1 MVDRKAPYSG
11 IANLMALQGRMGDTE
26 LVHMSKPEIRGLQ
39 SLGEITINP
48 DTGLP
53 EAFNL
58 KSMLPVVGAIAGTM
72 LLGPGIGT
80 ALGGGAFGSIGG
92 AAIGSALGSF
102 GGGVLAG
109 QSIGDAAKGAAFSAA
124 TTAATAGLFPSGF
137 DLPTTPTPTPVASAI
152 TGPEFFRA
160 SGSVP
165 TVAPSFPVF
174 DAIGNFFSPSAT
186 PAVTQAATKTV
197 AEPSLVSKALGFAKD
212 NPFLTAGVV
221 GLGAGL
227 MGEKE
232 QQLAYQ
238 EPVYE
243 RKLEDQVSLEGGEQ
257 VAALTPEE
265 YEQLYTQ
272 GGGTQEQITSLQSP
286 FRYVPKSTY
295 ASHGGLIGLAEGG
308 AVQKF
313 LDSEGA
319 EAPSNSPSTSTP
331 QSASYSID
339 STTGAYT
346 GTSPLDMAKT
356 GLGVF
361 GLLTGNPVASGISAA
376 IGLGNA
382 ISNLTNPNVAV
393 FSAPVAGQVDIS
405 SPFGLFSSQA
415 PQIAAMREDV
425 ARDVDGPV
433 SGIGGPAAANMS
445 LGAGQSFGTG
455 FDYSL
460 DEIDFTDVD
469 DGSEDN
475 DAGNNN
481 ESQEGNAEGWK
492 TGGLIGLANG
502 GMVTVQPG
510 DTLTKIAN
518 ETGMTVEGLQSLNN
532 ITNPNIIQAGQQLKI
547 SEGDSGLDIASIKE
561 KVTDFL
567 STLPEEI
574 KSGIM
579 SLVPEGVLESF
590 NKSEVEDTSP
600 KKGNVVN
607 TAPREGEPG
616 SASNPIY
623 VGPPPKVTPLK
634 EEEKKKETGNTTDN
648 KQVGQSDSN
657 KRYFNDIV
665 RPLEFG
671 DDYYKKT
678 THFNPETN
686 SYKAY
691 KDSRGYLTFGP
702 GVRVDKALKKLF
714 KVQKFEEGKS
724 ELPRDEIDKI
734 ALKRWDKSIQEAKK
748 LTNLPDDKVKPFA
761 EMVYQMGETGVGKF
775 TNMLKAVKEGDFE
788 YAAIHAL
795 DSDWAKQMD
804 KTTDEEYKG
813 EAGSDRAAKVANR
826 IQALGFP
833 ARAKGGNIGHYFQG
847 QVDGGGDGQSDNVRF
862 KVDARS
868 KSDPSGAL
876 LSVDEYVLPADVV
889 SMMGN
894 GSSNAGASKLDNF
907 VKSVRKESFGTTKQ
921 QKPYNTERGLSA
933 LV

>member
-1 MVDRKAPYSG
+1 MVDRTAPYSG
-11 IANLMALQGRMGDTE
+11 VASLMALQGRMGDTE
-26 LVHMSKPEIRGLQ
+26 LVHMSKPEIRGLA
-39 SLGEITINP
+39 SLGKITVNP

-109 QSIGDAAKGAAFSAA
+109 QSIGDAARGAAISGVGAGL
-124 TTAATAGLFPSGF
+124 TAGLFPSGF
-137 DLPTTPTPTPVASAI
+137 DLPSTAVGSSAVPSEAALAA
-152 TGPEFFRA
+152 TGPELFYA

-165 TVAPSFPVF
+165 TVAPSFPVG
-174 DAIGNFFSPSAT
+174 DAVSNFFSPSAT

-197 AEPSLVSKALGFAKD
+197 AEPSLVSKALGFAKEH
-212 NPFLTAGVV
+212 PFLTAGGV
-221 GLGAGL
+221 GLLGAGL
-227 MGEKE
+227 MEGQEE
-232 QQLAYQ
+232 QQQLAYE
-238 EPVYE
+238 EPIYKRE
-243 RKLEDQVSLEGGEQ
+243 PVSLEGGEQ

-295 ASHGGLIGLAEGG
+295 ASHGGLIGLADGG

-382 ISNLTNPNVAV
+382 ISNMTNPNVAIG
-393 FSAPVAGQVDIS
+393 SAPVAGQVGI
-405 SPFGLFSSQA
+405 SPFGMFSSQA
-415 PQIAAMREDV
+415 PQIAAMREDI

-475 DAGNNN
+475 DSAASGEGN
-481 ESQEGNAEGWK
+481 EDSQEGGMWK
-492 TGGLIGLANG
+492 TGGLIGLQDG

-567 STLPEEI
+567 SNLPEEVI
-574 KSGIM
+574 SGIM
-579 SLVPEGVLESF
+579 SLVPEGVLELF
-590 NKSEVEDTSP
+590 NKPEVEDTTDSKQVEQSEYPRPPEMPSTISDMRAVNNPATYKKLLDRGITFEEIQDLIKGEHVKGNPLTEVSP
-600 KKGNVVN
+600 EGATGLFQFMPETAKDVKTNTDAISKMTAEEQVDVYDRYLTMFGWEKGIPLGFMQAAPGKAKKFSSMKDSDIIYSKDSKKAKANPQWRDSKGNV
-607 TAPREGEPG
+607 TKG
-616 SASNPIY
+616 S
-623 VGPPPKVTPLK
+623 VLK
-634 EEEKKKETGNTTDN
+634 
-648 KQVGQSDSN
+648 
-657 KRYFNDIV
+657 
-665 RPLEFG
+665 
-671 DDYYKKT
+671 
-678 THFNPETN
+678 HFNSPVM
-686 SYKAY
+686 K
-691 KDSRGYLTFGP
+691 
-702 GVRVDKALKKLF
+702 
-714 KVQKFEEGKS
+714 
-724 ELPRDEIDKI
+724 
-734 ALKRWDKSIQEAKK
+734 
-748 LTNLPDDKVKPFA
+748 
-761 EMVYQMGETGVGKF
+761 
-775 TNMLKAVKEGDFE
+775 
-788 YAAIHAL
+788 
-795 DSDWAKQMD
+795 
-804 KTTDEEYKG
+804 
-813 EAGSDRAAKVANR
+813 
-826 IQALGFP
+826 
-833 ARAKGGNIGHYFQG
+833 AKGGNIGHYFQG
-847 QVDGGGDGQSDNVRF
+847 QVDGGGDGQSDNVPF

-907 VKSVRKESFGTTKQ
+907 VKSVRKESFGTAKQ

>member
-1 MVDRKAPYSG
+1 
-11 IANLMALQGRMGDTE
+11 
-26 LVHMSKPEIRGLQ
+26 
-39 SLGEITINP
+39 
-48 DTGLP
+48 
-53 EAFNL
+53 
-58 KSMLPVVGAIAGTM
+58 
-72 LLGPGIGT
+72 
-80 ALGGGAFGSIGG
+80 
-92 AAIGSALGSF
+92 
-102 GGGVLAG
+102 
-109 QSIGDAAKGAAFSAA
+109 
-124 TTAATAGLFPSGF
+124 
-137 DLPTTPTPTPVASAI
+137 
-152 TGPEFFRA
+152 
-160 SGSVP
+160 
-165 TVAPSFPVF
+165 
-174 DAIGNFFSPSAT
+174 
-186 PAVTQAATKTV
+186 
-197 AEPSLVSKALGFAKD
+197 
-212 NPFLTAGVV
+212 
-221 GLGAGL
+221 
-227 MGEKE
+227 
-232 QQLAYQ
+232 
-238 EPVYE
+238 
-243 RKLEDQVSLEGGEQ
+243 
-257 VAALTPEE
+257 
-265 YEQLYTQ
+265 
-272 GGGTQEQITSLQSP
+272 
-286 FRYVPKSTY
+286 
-295 ASHGGLIGLAEGG
+295 
-308 AVQKF
+308 
-313 LDSEGA
+313 
-319 EAPSNSPSTSTP
+319 
-331 QSASYSID
+331 
-339 STTGAYT
+339 
-346 GTSPLDMAKT
+346 
-356 GLGVF
+356 
-361 GLLTGNPVASGISAA
+361 
-376 IGLGNA
+376 
-382 ISNLTNPNVAV
+382 
-393 FSAPVAGQVDIS
+393 
-405 SPFGLFSSQA
+405 
-415 PQIAAMREDV
+415 
-425 ARDVDGPV
+425 
-433 SGIGGPAAANMS
+433 
-445 LGAGQSFGTG
+445 
-455 FDYSL
+455 
-460 DEIDFTDVD
+460 
-469 DGSEDN
+469 
-475 DAGNNN
+475 
-481 ESQEGNAEGWK
+481 
-492 TGGLIGLANG
+492 
-502 GMVTVQPG
+502 MVTVQPG

-532 ITNPNIIQAGQQLKI
+532 ITNRNIIQAGQQLKI

-567 STLPEEI
+567 FTLPKEVR
-574 KSGIM
+574 SGIM
-579 SLVPEGVLESF
+579 SLVPEGMLESF
-590 NKSEVEDTSP
+590 NKPEVEDT
-600 KKGNVVN
+600 
-607 TAPREGEPG
+607 
-616 SASNPIY
+616 
-623 VGPPPKVTPLK
+623 
-634 EEEKKKETGNTTDN
+634 TDS
-648 KQVGQSDSN
+648 KQVEQSEYPRPPEMPSTLSDMRVEQSDSN

-671 DDYYKKT
+671 DEYYKKT

-691 KDSRGYLTFGP
+691 KDSEGYLTFGP

>member
-1 MVDRKAPYSG
+1 MAYMVDRKAPYSG

-109 QSIGDAAKGAAFSAA
+109 QSIGDAARGAAISGAGA
-124 TTAATAGLFPSGF
+124 GLTAGLFPSGF
-137 DLPTTPTPTPVASAI
+137 ELPTTPTPTSAALAA
-152 TGPEFFRA
+152 TGPELFSGA
-160 SGSVP
+160 GSVP
-165 TVAPSFPVF
+165 TVAPSFPVG

-186 PAVTQAATKTV
+186 PAVTQAATQTV

-212 NPFLTAGVV
+212 HPFITAGGV
-221 GLGAGL
+221 GVAGALIGQ
-227 MGEKE
+227 EEPE
-232 QQLAYQ
+232 QQLAYE
-238 EPVYE
+238 EPIYKRE
-243 RKLEDQVSLEGGEQ
+243 PVSLEGGEQ

-286 FRYVPKSTY
+286 FRYVPKPTY

-331 QSASYSID
+331 QSAQSSID

-356 GLGVF
+356 GLGVL
-361 GLLTGNPVASGISAA
+361 GLVTGNPA
-376 IGLGNA
+376 LTA
-382 ISNLTNPNVAV
+382 ISGLMSFSNFFSNIANPNVAIS
-393 FSAPVAGQVDIS
+393 SAPVAGQVGI
-405 SPFGLFSSQA
+405 SPFGMFSSQA
-415 PQIAAMREDV
+415 PQIAAMRADI
-425 ARDVDGPV
+425 ATDIDGPV
-433 SGIGGPAAANMS
+433 GPAAADMS
-445 LGAGQSFGTG
+445 ISGVQSPGAG
-455 FDYSL
+455 FDYSSEGDSDPG
-460 DEIDFTDVD
+460 DE
-469 DGSEDN
+469 GN
-475 DAGNNN
+475 D
-481 ESQEGNAEGWK
+481 ESQEGGMWK
-492 TGGLIGLANG
+492 TGGLIGLKDG

-634 EEEKKKETGNTTDN
+634 EEEKKKETGDTTDN
-648 KQVGQSDSN
+648 KQVEQSDSN

-665 RPLEFG
+665 KPLEFS
-671 DDYYKKT
+671 DYLYTDKDE
-678 THFNPETN
+678 THFNPKTN

-714 KVQKFEEGKS
+714 KVQEFEEGKS

>member
-1 MVDRKAPYSG
+1 MAYMVDRKAPYSG

-26 LVHMSKPEIRGLQ
+26 LVHMSKPEIRGLA
-39 SLGEITINP
+39 SLGKITVNP

-58 KSMLPVVGAIAGTM
+58 KNLLPLIANVGLAVATGGMSVPAQMAIMGAANFGMGLLQGQDTGQALLGGVVAAGTSGIM
-72 LLGPGIGT
+72 RGLSGAASSNGLNAASAGIDSAGNVTQSSGIGFDYS
-80 ALGGGAFGSIGG
+80 LDAF
-92 AAIGSALGSF
+92 
-102 GGGVLAG
+102 
-109 QSIGDAAKGAAFSAA
+109 
-124 TTAATAGLFPSGF
+124 
-137 DLPTTPTPTPVASAI
+137 TPTPTPSIYGADG
-152 TGPEFFRA
+152 TLNTPPLLT
-160 SGSVP
+160 VP
-165 TVAPSFPVF
+165 TLPPV
-174 DAIGNFFSPSAT
+174 P
-186 PAVTQAATKTV
+186 V
-197 AEPSLVSKALGFAKD
+197 AEPSSFSKAFDLVKEY
-212 NPFLTAGVV
+212 PKTTAIGA
-221 GLGAGL
+221 GLLGAGL
-227 MGEKE
+227 MGQEE
-232 QQLAYQ
+232 PQQQLAYE
-238 EPVYE
+238 EPVYK

-257 VAALTPEE
+257 VAALTPEK

-295 ASHGGLIGLAEGG
+295 ASH
-308 AVQKF
+308 
-313 LDSEGA
+313 
-319 EAPSNSPSTSTP
+319 
-331 QSASYSID
+331 
-339 STTGAYT
+339 
-346 GTSPLDMAKT
+346 
-356 GLGVF
+356 
-361 GLLTGNPVASGISAA
+361 
-376 IGLGNA
+376 
-382 ISNLTNPNVAV
+382 
-393 FSAPVAGQVDIS
+393 
-405 SPFGLFSSQA
+405 
-415 PQIAAMREDV
+415 
-425 ARDVDGPV
+425 
-433 SGIGGPAAANMS
+433 
-445 LGAGQSFGTG
+445 
-455 FDYSL
+455 
-460 DEIDFTDVD
+460 
-469 DGSEDN
+469 
-475 DAGNNN
+475 
-481 ESQEGNAEGWK
+481 
-492 TGGLIGLANG
+492 GGLIGLANG

-561 KVTDFL
+561 NIKDFVSKL
-567 STLPEEI
+567 SNLPEEVR
-574 KSGIM
+574 SGIM
-579 SLVPEGVLESF
+579 SILPEGMLESF
-590 NKSEVEDTSP
+590 NKPEVEDT
-600 KKGNVVN
+600 
-607 TAPREGEPG
+607 
-616 SASNPIY
+616 
-623 VGPPPKVTPLK
+623 
-634 EEEKKKETGNTTDN
+634 TDS
-648 KQVGQSDSN
+648 KQVEQSEYPRPPEMPSTLSDMRVEQSDSN

-665 RPLEFG
+665 KPLEFS
-671 DDYYKKT
+671 DYLYTDKDE
-678 THFNPETN
+678 THFNPKTN

>member
-58 KSMLPVVGAIAGTM
+58 KSIIPIVTTVAGGFFG
-72 LLGPGIGT
+72 GP
-80 ALGGGAFGSIGG
+80 AG
-92 AAIGSALGSF
+92 AAAGSALGNF
-102 GGGVLAG
+102 AVGERDVGNLAMNAALAYGIGTLAG
-109 QSIGDAAKGAAFSAA
+109 AAASSNGLNAASA
-124 TTAATAGLFPSGF
+124 GF
-137 DLPTTPTPTPVASAI
+137 DSAGNVTQSSGIGFDYSLEGFVPPPNFTPSPLAAVPVASPPI
-152 TGPEFFRA
+152 TAPTLPP
-160 SGSVP
+160 VP
-165 TVAPSFPVF
+165 
-174 DAIGNFFSPSAT
+174 
-186 PAVTQAATKTV
+186 V
-197 AEPSLVSKALGFAKD
+197 AEPSLVSKALGFAKEY
-212 NPFLTAGVV
+212 PFITAG
-221 GLGAGL
+221 GLGLVGAGL
-227 MGEKE
+227 MGEE
-232 QQLAYQ
+232 EQQQLAYQ

-243 RKLEDQVSLEGGEQ
+243 RKPEDQVSLEGGEQ
-257 VAALTPEE
+257 VAALTPEK

-308 AVQKF
+308 AVQRF
-313 LDSEGA
+313 LDNSGDVE
-319 EAPSNSPSTSTP
+319 ETPSNSPSTSTP
-331 QSASYSID
+331 QSAQSSISNFD
-339 STTGAYT
+339 KAR
-346 GTSPLDMAKT
+346 L
-356 GLGVF
+356 GLTALGFV
-361 GLLTGNPVASGISAA
+361 TGNPALTAISTAA
-376 IGLGNA
+376 NLVSPLSTA
-382 ISNLTNPNVAV
+382 ISNLTDPNVAV
-393 FSAPVAGQVDIS
+393 FSSAVPGQVQS
-405 SPFGLFSSQA
+405 SPLGMFSDSA
-415 PQIAAMREDV
+415 PQIAGMRADIAM
-425 ARDVDGPV
+425 DVDGP
-433 SGIGGPAAANMS
+433 SGED
-445 LGAGQSFGTG
+445 GAGSSGEDSEMG
-455 FDYSL
+455 N
-460 DEIDFTDVD
+460 D
-469 DGSEDN
+469 DPSMGMSDM
-475 DAGNNN
+475 
-481 ESQEGNAEGWK
+481 K

-532 ITNPNIIQAGQQLKI
+532 ITNRNMIKVGQQLKI

-567 STLPEEI
+567 FTLPKEVR
-574 KSGIM
+574 SGIM
-579 SLVPEGVLESF
+579 SLVPEGMLESF
-590 NKSEVEDTSP
+590 NKPEVEDT
-600 KKGNVVN
+600 
-607 TAPREGEPG
+607 
-616 SASNPIY
+616 
-623 VGPPPKVTPLK
+623 
-634 EEEKKKETGNTTDN
+634 TDS
-648 KQVGQSDSN
+648 KQVEQSEYPRPPEMPSTLSDMRVEQSDSN

-671 DDYYKKT
+671 DEYYKKT

-691 KDSRGYLTFGP
+691 KDSEGYLTFGP

>member
-1 MVDRKAPYSG
+1 
-11 IANLMALQGRMGDTE
+11 
-26 LVHMSKPEIRGLQ
+26 
-39 SLGEITINP
+39 
-48 DTGLP
+48 
-53 EAFNL
+53 
-58 KSMLPVVGAIAGTM
+58 
-72 LLGPGIGT
+72 
-80 ALGGGAFGSIGG
+80 
-92 AAIGSALGSF
+92 
-102 GGGVLAG
+102 
-109 QSIGDAAKGAAFSAA
+109 
-124 TTAATAGLFPSGF
+124 
-137 DLPTTPTPTPVASAI
+137 
-152 TGPEFFRA
+152 
-160 SGSVP
+160 
-165 TVAPSFPVF
+165 
-174 DAIGNFFSPSAT
+174 
-186 PAVTQAATKTV
+186 
-197 AEPSLVSKALGFAKD
+197 
-212 NPFLTAGVV
+212 
-221 GLGAGL
+221 
-227 MGEKE
+227 
-232 QQLAYQ
+232 
-238 EPVYE
+238 
-243 RKLEDQVSLEGGEQ
+243 
-257 VAALTPEE
+257 
-265 YEQLYTQ
+265 
-272 GGGTQEQITSLQSP
+272 
-286 FRYVPKSTY
+286 
-295 ASHGGLIGLAEGG
+295 
-308 AVQKF
+308 
-313 LDSEGA
+313 
-319 EAPSNSPSTSTP
+319 
-331 QSASYSID
+331 
-339 STTGAYT
+339 
-346 GTSPLDMAKT
+346 
-356 GLGVF
+356 
-361 GLLTGNPVASGISAA
+361 
-376 IGLGNA
+376 
-382 ISNLTNPNVAV
+382 
-393 FSAPVAGQVDIS
+393 
-405 SPFGLFSSQA
+405 
-415 PQIAAMREDV
+415 
-425 ARDVDGPV
+425 
-433 SGIGGPAAANMS
+433 MS

-475 DAGNNN
+475 DSAASGEGN
-481 ESQEGNAEGWK
+481 EDSQEGGMWK

-561 KVTDFL
+561 NIKDFVSKL
-567 STLPEEI
+567 SDLPEEVR
-574 KSGIM
+574 SGIM
-579 SLVPEGVLESF
+579 SILPEGMLESF
-590 NKSEVEDTSP
+590 NKPEVEDT
-600 KKGNVVN
+600 
-607 TAPREGEPG
+607 
-616 SASNPIY
+616 
-623 VGPPPKVTPLK
+623 
-634 EEEKKKETGNTTDN
+634 TDS
-648 KQVGQSDSN
+648 KQVEQSEYPRPPEMPSTLSDMRVEQSDSN

-665 RPLEFG
+665 KPLEFS
-671 DDYYKKT
+671 DYLYTDKDE
-678 THFNPETN
+678 THFNPKTN

>member
-1 MVDRKAPYSG
+1 
-11 IANLMALQGRMGDTE
+11 
-26 LVHMSKPEIRGLQ
+26 
-39 SLGEITINP
+39 
-48 DTGLP
+48 
-53 EAFNL
+53 
-58 KSMLPVVGAIAGTM
+58 
-72 LLGPGIGT
+72 
-80 ALGGGAFGSIGG
+80 
-92 AAIGSALGSF
+92 
-102 GGGVLAG
+102 
-109 QSIGDAAKGAAFSAA
+109 
-124 TTAATAGLFPSGF
+124 
-137 DLPTTPTPTPVASAI
+137 
-152 TGPEFFRA
+152 
-160 SGSVP
+160 
-165 TVAPSFPVF
+165 
-174 DAIGNFFSPSAT
+174 
-186 PAVTQAATKTV
+186 
-197 AEPSLVSKALGFAKD
+197 
-212 NPFLTAGVV
+212 
-221 GLGAGL
+221 
-227 MGEKE
+227 MGEE
-232 QQLAYQ
+232 EQQQLAYQ

-257 VAALTPEE
+257 VAALTPEK

-308 AVQKF
+308 AVQRF
-313 LDSEGA
+313 LDNSGDVE
-319 EAPSNSPSTSTP
+319 ETPSNSPSTSTP
-331 QSASYSID
+331 QSAQSSISNFD
-339 STTGAYT
+339 KAR
-346 GTSPLDMAKT
+346 L
-356 GLGVF
+356 GLTALGFV
-361 GLLTGNPVASGISAA
+361 TGNPALTAISTAA
-376 IGLGNA
+376 NLVSPLSTA
-382 ISNLTNPNVAV
+382 ISNLTDPNVAV
-393 FSAPVAGQVDIS
+393 FSSAVPGQVQS
-405 SPFGLFSSQA
+405 SPLGMFSDSA
-415 PQIAAMREDV
+415 PQIAGMRADIAM
-425 ARDVDGPV
+425 DVDGP
-433 SGIGGPAAANMS
+433 SGED
-445 LGAGQSFGTG
+445 GAGSSGEDSEMG
-455 FDYSL
+455 N
-460 DEIDFTDVD
+460 D
-469 DGSEDN
+469 DPSMGMSDM
-475 DAGNNN
+475 
-481 ESQEGNAEGWK
+481 K

-532 ITNPNIIQAGQQLKI
+532 ITNRNMIKVGQQLKI

-567 STLPEEI
+567 FTLPKEVR
-574 KSGIM
+574 SGIM
-579 SLVPEGVLESF
+579 SLVPEGMLESF
-590 NKSEVEDTSP
+590 NKPEVEDT
-600 KKGNVVN
+600 
-607 TAPREGEPG
+607 
-616 SASNPIY
+616 
-623 VGPPPKVTPLK
+623 
-634 EEEKKKETGNTTDN
+634 TDS
-648 KQVGQSDSN
+648 KQVEQSEYPRPPEMPSTLSDMRVEQSDSN

-671 DDYYKKT
+671 DEYYKKT

-691 KDSRGYLTFGP
+691 KDSEGYLTFGP

>member
-1 MVDRKAPYSG
+1 
-11 IANLMALQGRMGDTE
+11 
-26 LVHMSKPEIRGLQ
+26 
-39 SLGEITINP
+39 
-48 DTGLP
+48 
-53 EAFNL
+53 
-58 KSMLPVVGAIAGTM
+58 
-72 LLGPGIGT
+72 
-80 ALGGGAFGSIGG
+80 
-92 AAIGSALGSF
+92 
-102 GGGVLAG
+102 
-109 QSIGDAAKGAAFSAA
+109 
-124 TTAATAGLFPSGF
+124 
-137 DLPTTPTPTPVASAI
+137 
-152 TGPEFFRA
+152 
-160 SGSVP
+160 
-165 TVAPSFPVF
+165 
-174 DAIGNFFSPSAT
+174 
-186 PAVTQAATKTV
+186 
-197 AEPSLVSKALGFAKD
+197 
-212 NPFLTAGVV
+212 
-221 GLGAGL
+221 
-227 MGEKE
+227 
-232 QQLAYQ
+232 
-238 EPVYE
+238 
-243 RKLEDQVSLEGGEQ
+243 
-257 VAALTPEE
+257 
-265 YEQLYTQ
+265 
-272 GGGTQEQITSLQSP
+272 
-286 FRYVPKSTY
+286 
-295 ASHGGLIGLAEGG
+295 
-308 AVQKF
+308 
-313 LDSEGA
+313 
-319 EAPSNSPSTSTP
+319 
-331 QSASYSID
+331 
-339 STTGAYT
+339 
-346 GTSPLDMAKT
+346 MAKT
-356 GLGVF
+356 GLGVL
-361 GLLTGNPVASGISAA
+361 GLVTGNPA
-376 IGLGNA
+376 LTA
-382 ISNLTNPNVAV
+382 ISGLMSFSNFFSNIANPNVAIS
-393 FSAPVAGQVDIS
+393 SAPVAGQVGI
-405 SPFGLFSSQA
+405 SPFGMFSSQA
-415 PQIAAMREDV
+415 PQIAAMREDI

-433 SGIGGPAAANMS
+433 GPAAADMS
-445 LGAGQSFGTG
+445 ISGVQSPGAG
-455 FDYSL
+455 FDYSSEGDSDPG
-460 DEIDFTDVD
+460 DE
-469 DGSEDN
+469 GN
-475 DAGNNN
+475 D
-481 ESQEGNAEGWK
+481 ESQEGGMWK
-492 TGGLIGLANG
+492 TGGLIGLKDG

-567 STLPEEI
+567 STLPEEV

-579 SLVPEGVLESF
+579 SLVPEGMLESF

-634 EEEKKKETGNTTDN
+634 EEEKKKETGDTTDN
-648 KQVGQSDSN
+648 KQVEQSDSN

-665 RPLEFG
+665 KPLEFS
-671 DDYYKKT
+671 DYLYTDKDE
-678 THFNPETN
+678 THFNPKTN

-714 KVQKFEEGKS
+714 KVQEFEEGKS

>member
-109 QSIGDAAKGAAFSAA
+109 QSIGDAARGAAISGAGA
-124 TTAATAGLFPSGF
+124 GLTAGLFPSGF
-137 DLPTTPTPTPVASAI
+137 ELPTTPTPTPVASAI
-152 TGPEFFRA
+152 TGPELFSGA
-160 SGSVP
+160 GSVP
-165 TVAPSFPVF
+165 TVAPSFPVAA
-174 DAIGNFFSPSAT
+174 DIGNFFSSSAT
-186 PAVTQAATKTV
+186 PAVTQAASQTV
-197 AEPSLVSKALGFAKD
+197 AEPSLVSKALGFAKE

-227 MGEKE
+227 MGQEE
-232 QQLAYQ
+232 QQQLAYE
-238 EPVYE
+238 EPIYKRE
-243 RKLEDQVSLEGGEQ
+243 PVSLEGGEQ

-308 AVQKF
+308 AVQRF

-331 QSASYSID
+331 QSAQSSID

-356 GLGVF
+356 GLGVL
-361 GLLTGNPVASGISAA
+361 GLVTGNPA
-376 IGLGNA
+376 LTA
-382 ISNLTNPNVAV
+382 ISGLMSFSNFFSNIANPNVAIS
-393 FSAPVAGQVDIS
+393 SAPVAGQVGIS
-405 SPFGLFSSQA
+405 SPFGMFSSQA
-415 PQIAAMREDV
+415 PQIAAMRDDIAMDV
-425 ARDVDGPV
+425 DGTVGPAATAEMADIAMDVDGP
-433 SGIGGPAAANMS
+433 SGAD
-445 LGAGQSFGTG
+445 GAGSSGG
-455 FDYSL
+455 ED
-460 DEIDFTDVD
+460 
-469 DGSEDN
+469 SE
-475 DAGNNN
+475 
-481 ESQEGNAEGWK
+481 EGNDDPMK

-561 KVTDFL
+561 NIKDFVSKL
-567 STLPEEI
+567 SDLPEEVR
-574 KSGIM
+574 SGIM
-579 SLVPEGVLESF
+579 SILPEGMLESF
-590 NKSEVEDTSP
+590 NKPEVEDT
-600 KKGNVVN
+600 
-607 TAPREGEPG
+607 
-616 SASNPIY
+616 
-623 VGPPPKVTPLK
+623 
-634 EEEKKKETGNTTDN
+634 TDS
-648 KQVGQSDSN
+648 KQVEQSEYPRPPEMPSTLSDMRVEQSDSN

-665 RPLEFG
+665 KPLEFS
-671 DDYYKKT
+671 DYLYTDKDE
-678 THFNPETN
+678 THFNPKTN

>member
-1 MVDRKAPYSG
+1 MAYMVDRKAPYSG

-257 VAALTPEE
+257 VAALTPEK

-339 STTGAYT
+339 PVTGAYK
-346 GTSPLDMAKT
+346 GTTPLDMAR
-356 GLGVF
+356 
-361 GLLTGNPVASGISAA
+361 NVASVVGLFSPAAAAVSGIMS
-376 IGLGNA
+376 L
-382 ISNLTNPNVAV
+382 SNFFSNIANPNVAIS
-393 FSAPVAGQVDIS
+393 SAPVAGQVGIS
-405 SPFGLFSSQA
+405 SPFGMFSSQA
-415 PQIAAMREDV
+415 PQIAAMREDI
-425 ARDVDGPV
+425 ARDVYGPL
-433 SGIGGPAAANMS
+433 GGPDMRGTGPAAADMS
-445 LGAGQSFGTG
+445 ISGVQSPGAG

-460 DEIDFTDVD
+460 DDTGEDGAGISGEEDGQMGND
-469 DGSEDN
+469 DPSMGTSDM
-475 DAGNNN
+475 
-481 ESQEGNAEGWK
+481 K
-492 TGGLIGLANG
+492 TGGLIGLKDG

-510 DTLTKIAN
+510 DTLTKIAK
-518 ETGMTVEGLQSLNN
+518 ETGTSIEDLASLNN
-532 ITNPNIIQAGQQLKI
+532 ITNRNMIKVGQQLKI

-561 KVTDFL
+561 NIKDFVSKL
-567 STLPEEI
+567 SDLPEEVR
-574 KSGIM
+574 SGIM
-579 SLVPEGVLESF
+579 SILPEGMLESF
-590 NKSEVEDTSP
+590 NKSEVEDTTDSKQVEQSEYPRPPEMPSTLSDMRVEQSEYPRPPEMPSTLSDMRVEQSEYPRPPEVSDLRAVNNPETYKKLLDRGITFEEIKDLIKGEHVKGNPLTEVSP
-600 KKGNVVN
+600 AGATGLFQFMPETAKDVKTSTDAISKMTAEEQVDVYDRYLTKFGWKKGIPLGFMQAAPGKAKKFFSMKDSDIIYSKDSKQAKANPQWRDSKGNV
-607 TAPREGEPG
+607 TKG
-616 SASNPIY
+616 S
-623 VGPPPKVTPLK
+623 VLK
-634 EEEKKKETGNTTDN
+634 H
-648 KQVGQSDSN
+648 
-657 KRYFNDIV
+657 Y
-665 RPLEFG
+665 
-671 DDYYKKT
+671 
-678 THFNPETN
+678 N
-686 SYKAY
+686 SPVMK
-691 KDSRGYLTFGP
+691 
-702 GVRVDKALKKLF
+702 
-714 KVQKFEEGKS
+714 
-724 ELPRDEIDKI
+724 
-734 ALKRWDKSIQEAKK
+734 
-748 LTNLPDDKVKPFA
+748 
-761 EMVYQMGETGVGKF
+761 
-775 TNMLKAVKEGDFE
+775 
-788 YAAIHAL
+788 
-795 DSDWAKQMD
+795 
-804 KTTDEEYKG
+804 
-813 EAGSDRAAKVANR
+813 
-826 IQALGFP
+826 
-833 ARAKGGNIGHYFQG
+833 AKGGNIGHYFQG
-847 QVDGGGDGQSDNVRF
+847 QVDGGGDGQSDNVPF